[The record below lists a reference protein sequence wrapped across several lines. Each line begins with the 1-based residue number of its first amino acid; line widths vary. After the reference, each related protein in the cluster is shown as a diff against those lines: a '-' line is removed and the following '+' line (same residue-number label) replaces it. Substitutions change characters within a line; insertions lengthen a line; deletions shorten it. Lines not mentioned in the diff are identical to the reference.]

1 MNFLRLMGLTSIA
14 AVSAGLVGCGR
25 LPGGGPPPATVWL
38 LPSADQPKS
47 SQSQSLP
54 SEIAAFEGALVVIDT
69 STLRPVYDSS
79 LAAAPPGSSRIAYI
93 TTYQGSRY
101 HPETIRA
108 LTEDESAAATFAS
121 RVAAAAARNGNGM
134 FIDFQAATPDE
145 MTANASMLRAITDSA
160 RSRNISPIGVIVPP
174 GDTISYPTAVLAR
187 TFDFIVARLDGEH
200 RPGTG
205 PGPLVSPEWMSRQ
218 IGMRSSEIGVN
229 RLVAEL
235 PLFGYKWDR
244 SGSATRITFAQA
256 QSLVRSE
263 AGSFRRDPATGS
275 LTASSSRNGWTI
287 WIEDAATL
295 EKLISVAR
303 QLGIRR
309 FALLGPDGADPEIWT
324 RLPAALKR

>member
-1 MNFLRLMGLTSIA
+1 MNFNRLIGLASVA
-14 AVSAGLVGCGR
+14 AVLTAVVACGR
-25 LPGGGPPPATVWL
+25 LPGGEPPPATVWL
-38 LPSADQPKS
+38 LPSPDQAGS
-47 SQSQSLP
+47 SQPQSLP
-54 SEIAAFEGALVVIDT
+54 GEVAAFEGALVVIDS
-69 STLRPVYDSS
+69 STLRPVDISS
-79 LAAAPPGSSRIAYI
+79 PSATPSGSSRIAYV

-108 LTEDESAAATFAS
+108 LIEDQSAAATFAG
-121 RVAAAAARNGNGM
+121 RVASAAARNGNGM
-134 FIDFQAATPDE
+134 FIDFQGETPDE
-145 MTANASMLRAITDSA
+145 LTRNASMVRAITDSA
-160 RSRNISPIGVIVPP
+160 RSQNISPVGVIVPP
-174 GDTISYPTAVLAR
+174 GDTIAYPTRVLAR
-187 TFDFIVARLDGEH
+187 TFDLIVVRLNGEH

-205 PGPLVSPEWMSRQ
+205 PGALVSPEWMSRQ

-256 QSLVRSE
+256 QSVVRSE